1 MAFEDL
7 PYELLLH
14 ILCNLPDLT
23 TLDALLRGSPAAYRL
38 FDQGACAAEI
48 FECVLSD
55 GCVCDHVQ
63 VLMRQ
68 VALLRSGARPFPPG
82 YTEYTPWPVA
92 PGIAS
97 FRRQVIEESLR
108 HSSRQKASPAGFA
121 PRRLDRD
128 TEPCILRSVLVT
140 ARRLTATSLDCLR
153 FYLDELARMTS
164 EQQQVYNVNG
174 NNGNGNGNGNN
185 YDAVGSVAALP
196 PAWSEEQR
204 CVRTLWRLQL
214 IFDVKRAARRG
225 TLGWSKKDLK
235 SLEGIAAMSTSEDD
249 WWLGLQVSS
258 FSQHWPGG
266 ADCGERFFYH
276 AAAHHDC
283 YYPDVMHPERHEYA
297 TVMDWVRHRRGHDFA
312 TRVNQG
318 VLSPTTLAAGGIG
331 GDNKNNG
338 EEVCRGAVE
347 APAPALGDRRKLVF
361 ASAVM
366 QYYENARP
374 GSAGAGLEG
383 GGAQALDIALLRQTG
398 FALWSNQRLKVLKN
412 LSDLPRLLHQTK
424 TLA

>member
-23 TLDALLRGSPAAYRL
+23 TLDALLRASPAAYRL
-38 FDQGACAAEI
+38 FDQGTCAAEI

-108 HSSRQKASPAGFA
+108 HSSRQKASSPAGFA
-121 PRRLDRD
+121 PRRLDRA
-128 TEPCILRSVLVT
+128 TEPCILRSLLVT

-153 FYLDELARMTS
+153 FYLDELARMVTS
-164 EQQQVYNVNG
+164 EQQRQQQADDD
-174 NNGNGNGNGNN
+174 GNGNN
-185 YDAVGSVAALP
+185 YDASSVAALP

-214 IFDVKRAARRG
+214 VFDVKRAARRG

-318 VLSPTTLAAGGIG
+318 VLCPTALAAGDG
-331 GDNKNNG
+331 
-338 EEVCRGAVE
+338 EVCRGAVE

-366 QYYENARP
+366 QYHENARP
-374 GSAGAGLEG
+374 GAGAPLEG
-383 GGAQALDIALLRQTG
+383 GAPVLDIALLRQTG

>member
-121 PRRLDRD
+121 PRRLDRRD

-174 NNGNGNGNGNN
+174 NNGNGNGNGNS

-235 SLEGIAAMSTSEDD
+235 SLEGIAAMSTTEDD

-318 VLSPTTLAAGGIG
+318 VLSPATLADV
-331 GDNKNNG
+331 GDNG
-338 EEVCRGAVE
+338 EVCRGAVE

-374 GSAGAGLEG
+374 GGAGAGLEG

-412 LSDLPRLLHQTK
+412 LSDLPRLLHQTTK

>member
-23 TLDALLRGSPAAYRL
+23 TLDALLRASPAAYRL

-68 VALLRSGARPFPPG
+68 VTLLRSGARPFPPG

-140 ARRLTATSLDCLR
+140 ARRLTATSLDCLH
-153 FYLDELARMTS
+153 FYLDELAHMTS
-164 EQQQVYNVNG
+164 EQMVDG
-174 NNGNGNGNGNN
+174 DNGNN
-185 YDAVGSVAALP
+185 YDAEGSVAALP

-214 IFDVKRAARRG
+214 VFDVKRAARRG

-235 SLEGIAAMSTSEDD
+235 SLEGIAAMSTTEDD

-297 TVMDWVRHRRGHDFA
+297 TVMEWIRYRRGHDFA

-318 VLSPTTLAAGGIG
+318 VLSPTTLAGGG
-331 GDNKNNG
+331 GNG
-338 EEVCRGAVE
+338 EVCRRGAVE

-374 GSAGAGLEG
+374 GAGAALE

>member
-48 FECVLSD
+48 FESVLSD

-164 EQQQVYNVNG
+164 KQQQQQEQQQIVGDNG
-174 NNGNGNGNGNN
+174 NNHN
-185 YDAVGSVAALP
+185 DAAGSVAALP

-214 IFDVKRAARRG
+214 VFDVKRAARRG
-225 TLGWSKKDLK
+225 TLGWSRKDLK
-235 SLEGIAAMSTSEDD
+235 SLEGIAAMSTAEDD

-297 TVMDWVRHRRGHDFA
+297 TVMDWVRHRRGHDVA

-318 VLSPTTLAAGGIG
+318 ILCPTTILACGGG
-331 GDNKNNG
+331 GGGGGGGGNG
-338 EEVCRGAVE
+338 EVCRGTVE

-374 GSAGAGLEG
+374 GAGAGLEG
-383 GGAQALDIALLRQTG
+383 GAQVLDIALLRQTG

>member
-1 MAFEDL
+1 MALENL

-14 ILCNLPDLT
+14 VLSNVPDLT
-23 TLDALLRGSPAAYRL
+23 TLDCLLRASPAAYRL
-38 FDQGACAAEI
+38 FDNGTSAVEI

-92 PGIAS
+92 PGILS

-121 PRRLDRD
+121 PKRLDRD
-128 TEPCILRSVLVT
+128 TEPCILRGLLVT
-140 ARRLTATSLDCLR
+140 ARRLTAASLDCLN
-153 FYLDELARMTS
+153 FYLDELAHITS
-164 EQQQVYNVNG
+164 EKGHHPGLVSG
-174 NNGNGNGNGNN
+174 
-185 YDAVGSVAALP
+185 LP

-214 IFDVKRAARRG
+214 VFDLKRAARRG
-225 TLGWSKKDLK
+225 TLGWSRKDLK
-235 SLEGIAAMSTSEDD
+235 SLEGIAAISSTEDD

-258 FSQHWPGG
+258 FSQHWPG

-276 AAAHHDC
+276 SAAHHDC
-283 YYPDVMHPERHEYA
+283 YYPDVPHPEKHEYA
-297 TVMDWVRHRRGHDFA
+297 TVLDYIRHRHGQDFA

-318 VLSPTTLAAGGIG
+318 VLCPTTIMAVAAAGGPDG
-331 GDNKNNG
+331 N
-338 EEVCRGAVE
+338 EVCRHRRRPGEE

-361 ASAVM
+361 AAAVV
-366 QYYENARP
+366 QYYESSRP
-374 GSAGAGLEG
+374 GSGVACAELG
-383 GGAQALDIALLRQTG
+383 GGAQCLDIALLRQAG

-412 LSDLPRLLHQTK
+412 LSDLPSLLNRTR